1 MDKHK
6 YKKRHKQLHED
17 KTMNEQQNITKHH
30 MYVSDYGNEKSTSSV
45 NYKTDDKNFSSYTEF
60 DWHKYKSAL
69 KKIFFRDQDII
80 KRGTEEYNE
89 FWPFLKKYETIQK
102 KSYTMKAKNYDF
114 ETEKPFEINTQRSYN
129 GEHKI
134 NFRFNSSD
142 VDELMA
148 RGFFFKDD
156 DDKDQIPKEKILEFQ
171 HILLL
176 YLNFLQKQKFIKLQK
191 LRESQN
197 NLPIK
202 NYKQNILDAVANNQ
216 VVIVAG
222 DTGCGKSTQIPQYL
236 LSAGYKNICCTQP
249 RRIACISLCKR
260 VSYETLDEYGSE
272 VGYQIRFE
280 KDKTKFTR
288 ILFLTE
294 GLLLR
299 QVASDSLLSSYDVII
314 LDEVHERHLSCDFL
328 IGIMKCLIYQRPKVK
343 IIFMSATINIQLFAN
358 YFKNCPVI
366 QVPGRLFP
374 IEVYYR
380 PILIEN
386 KSSKTSRLNPGP
398 YIQILQ
404 LIDHKYPS
412 NERGDVLIFLSGLT
426 EISTI
431 VDAAEIYAEQTK
443 KWIILPLH
451 STLSLDIQDKVFGIA
466 PEGIRKCIVST
477 NIAET
482 SVTIDGVRFVID
494 SGKVKEMSYDP
505 NCRMQCLKEFWIS
518 RASAEQRKGRA
529 GRTGPGVCFRLYS
542 EKEYEAMSAYSS
554 PEIQRVPLDSLLL
567 QMISIGLPDA
577 RKFPF
582 LEAPSSSS
590 IELSLQNLK
599 KEGALTD
606 DETLTVMGQMLSR
619 LPVDVTIGKIL
630 ILGSVFHLVDPVMSL
645 AAVISVQSPFTNQA
659 LKNQDIIASQKLL
672 HSNQGDPFTLL
683 NAYHKWLEIKADRYQ
698 NSRKWCRRHGIEE
711 QRFYEVTKLR
721 KQFKELLQD
730 SGLIINKKQSSTST
744 QRSHRHGELKHL
756 RNLKRSFHHASKS
769 SKMLK
774 LDSEFVINN
783 ESEDDEIDIKDI
795 EFQISNDKLQVQDL
809 MESSQTYTYKDF
821 VLLKLILCSGLYP
834 QLALSDEHNSYKT
847 DSDQLFHTKEKAFV
861 CLHPNGVFSLQ
872 PDLLHLNEL
881 DTQQIPGFHS
891 QIPLSTK
898 HQLIAFV
905 SFLET
910 TKPYLVN
917 CIRIPAAHTLLLLAH
932 TLDTNHDFTKI
943 IADSWLELRFPVAEE
958 AQHFVFCAIKIRD
971 IWQDLLQQKLKENQS
986 FQENPE
992 ESSEIK
998 KKRTSLERSIKEFLH
1013 IEILFTIRKLLSADL
1028 KSLYIGLSENNY
1040 FIESNILKDIEDNKP
1055 HPVKGGLILKDYLT
1069 YNCLSDIDHSHLQ
1082 YIQKHWKC
1090 PYCEQ
1095 EMLVT
1100 LLEQIR
1106 HQEKCQKE
1114 NEKHPSDEECSK
1126 VDPLKKDYFCQKC
1139 QKNLYFTAVEILKHK
1154 QKHLASENVL
1164 PGVSNSANV
1173 DQKS

>member
-1 MDKHK
+1 MHKHHKHK
-6 YKKRHKQLHED
+6 SKCRHRYEEDDKLQNTSRHKSESVESPRNKYQ
-17 KTMNEQQNITKHH
+17 
-30 MYVSDYGNEKSTSSV
+30 KSEC
-45 NYKTDDKNFSSYTEF
+45 YAEF
-60 DWHKYKSAL
+60 DWSRHKSTL
-69 KKIFFRDQDII
+69 NKIFFRDQDII

-89 FWPFLKKYETIQK
+89 FWPFLRKYEAVQRRNYET
-102 KSYTMKAKNYDF
+102 KASKNFESGKNSDSQERYDG
-114 ETEKPFEINTQRSYN
+114 QR
-129 GEHKI
+129 KI
-134 NFRFNSSD
+134 NFKFNTED
-142 VDELMA
+142 VDELMT
-148 RGFFFKDD
+148 RGFLFKDD
-156 DDKDQIPKEKILEFQ
+156 EDENQISKEKILEFQ

-176 YLNFLQKQKFIKLQK
+176 YINFLQKQKFNKLQK
-191 LRESQN
+191 LRESQA
-197 NLPIK
+197 NLPIANHRK
-202 NYKQNILDAVANNQ
+202 DILDAVSKNQ
-216 VVIVAG
+216 VVLIAG

-280 KDKTKFTR
+280 KDKTQFTR

-299 QVASDSLLSSYDVII
+299 QVATDSLLSSYDVII

-328 IGIMKCLIYQRPKVK
+328 IGIVKCLTYQRPKVK

-380 PILIEN
+380 PILVEN

-412 NERGDVLIFLSGLT
+412 NERGDVLMFLSGMT
-426 EISTI
+426 EISTV
-431 VDAAEIYAEQTK
+431 VDAAEMYAEQNK

-451 STLSLDIQDKVFGIA
+451 STLSIDVQDKVFGIA
-466 PEGIRKCIVST
+466 PEGVRKCIVST

-482 SVTIDGVRFVID
+482 SVTIDGVRFVVD

-542 EKEYEAMSAYSS
+542 EKEYDAMDAYSS

-582 LEAPSSSS
+582 LEAPSNSS
-590 IELSLQNLK
+590 IEISLQNLK
-599 KEGALTD
+599 NEGALTD

-619 LPVDVTIGKIL
+619 LPVDVTIGKML
-630 ILGSVFHLVDPVMSL
+630 ILGSVFHLVDPVMTL
-645 AAVISVQSPFTNQA
+645 AAVISVQSPFTNQS
-659 LKNQDIIASQKLL
+659 LKNQDIIAAQKTL
-672 HSNQGDPFTLL
+672 HSTQGDPFTLL
-683 NAYHKWLEIKADRYQ
+683 NAYHKWLEIKSDRNE
-698 NSRKWCRRHGIEE
+698 NSRKWCKRHGIEE

-721 KQFKELLQD
+721 KQFRELLQD
-730 SGLIINKKQSSTST
+730 SGLIVNRKRMSTST
-744 QRSHRHGELKHL
+744 QRAYRHGELKHL
-756 RNLKRSFHHASKS
+756 KDLKRSFHHAPRS

-774 LDSEFVINN
+774 LDSEFVIEN
-783 ESEDDEIDIKDI
+783 ENDDNDEIDIKDI
-795 EFQISNDKLQVQDL
+795 EFQISNDKLQIKDL
-809 MESSQTYTYKDF
+809 MESSQTYSYKDF
-821 VLLKLILCSGLYP
+821 LLLKLILCSGLYP

-847 DSDQLFHTKEKAFV
+847 DSEQLFHTKEKSFV
-861 CLHPNGVFSLQ
+861 CLHPNGVFALQ
-872 PDLLHLNEL
+872 PDILHLSEL
-881 DTQQIPGFHS
+881 DIQQIHGFHS
-891 QIPLSTK
+891 QIPLSIK

-917 CIRIPAAHTLLLLAH
+917 CVRIPAAHTLLLLAH
-932 TLDTNHDFTKI
+932 SLDTNHDFTKV
-943 IADSWLELRFPVAEE
+943 IADSWLELRFPDAEE
-958 AQHFVFCAIKIRD
+958 AQNFLLCSIKLRD
-971 IWQDLLQQKLKENQS
+971 MWQDLLQQKLMENQS
-986 FQENPE
+986 HDENYE
-992 ESSEIK
+992 ETPEIK
-998 KKRTSLERSIKEFLH
+998 KKRTNLERSIKEFLH
-1013 IEILFTIRKLLSADL
+1013 IEILFTVRRLLSADL
-1028 KSLYIGLSENNY
+1028 KSLYIGSSESNCAINP
-1040 FIESNILKDIEDNKP
+1040 NILKDVTENIP
-1055 HPVKGGLILKDYLT
+1055 HPVKGGLILRDYLT
-1069 YNCLSDIDHSHLQ
+1069 YNCLSDIDQSHLQ
-1082 YIQKHWKC
+1082 YLQKHWKC
-1090 PYCEQ
+1090 PRCEQ

-1114 NEKHPSDEECSK
+1114 NEKQSMDDDYSK
-1126 VDPLKKDYFCQKC
+1126 MDPLKKEFNCQKC
-1139 QKNLYFTAVEILKHK
+1139 QKVLYLTAVEILKHK
-1154 QKHLASENVL
+1154 QKHLSSENIL
-1164 PGVSNSANV
+1164 PSCSNSSSN
-1173 DQKS
+1173 K